1 MVVAHGDVS
10 ARRQD
15 LLERDVTAVLD
26 LALQRSSEP
35 TAPRVRRTTVAVL
48 ASDPVTGA
56 GVCSQLRFRPE
67 LEVLGT
73 AAATADVVVVVAD
86 EVDDDRVR
94 SIRAATRRGSRTVLV
109 ASTLTGTALLAAVD
123 AGATAVLR
131 RVDATADGLA
141 AAVRGAAL
149 GEGVMPPDLL
159 GKLMARV
166 GTVGVASHDDPTGST
181 RTFGGLTQRELKVL
195 RLLADG
201 CTTGEIARELCY
213 SERTIKNAI
222 QALTARLHL
231 RNRSHAVAYAVRHGL
246 I

>member
-1 MVVAHGDVS
+1 MVLAPGDLVARPGE
-10 ARRQD
+10 
-15 LLERDVTAVLD
+15 LLGHEVTALLD
-26 LALQRSSEP
+26 TPRPPGAEP
-35 TAPRVRRTTVAVL
+35 ATPPARRTTVAVL
-48 ASDPVTGA
+48 ASDPVTAA
-56 GVCSQLRFRPE
+56 GVSSQLRFRPE

-86 EVDDDRVR
+86 EVDDDRVQ

-131 RVDATADGLA
+131 RADATADGLA
-141 AAVRGAAL
+141 SAVRGAVR
-149 GEGVMPPDLL
+149 GDGVMPPDLL

-166 GTVGVASHDDPTGST
+166 GTVGVPSRDEPTRST
-181 RTFGGLTQRELKVL
+181 RTFGGLNQRELKVL

-201 CTTGEIARELCY
+201 CTTSEIARELCY